1 MTRFR
6 SAMLLASIA
15 TGAFATAA
23 SAQTQIQVR
32 PGQTATTG
40 NDLAGTDFSLL
51 GTGASSIQTV
61 LVQELNCIG
70 GANQLGRQDGTLT
83 TVAEPTAL
91 PTPAGAFDCAAQQLQ
106 PNFSAKYVATG
117 SGFGRQ
123 AWRTFTNQFA
133 NKPDGAGPFTGGV
146 FNPFTPNA
154 NPWPHIQFAFA
165 DSSATVSDLTAYSA
179 GQADDVA
186 GPAVQFPK
194 FVLPVAI
201 AYNPVYGIN
210 AAGQQMRFNVG
221 SPLSI
226 NGTVA
231 GGMRVSRDLYC
242 RMFNGQVNNFNNTRF
257 TSGNGGTPLF
267 DPANDTAARW
277 AADGVPVRL
286 VGRLDRSGTTDI
298 FTRALA
304 SQCNGISG
312 LTNKFAQNA
321 ETLPYNRGAANA
333 ADFTSARPD
342 TGLRPGSSDP
352 VSGSVNS
359 VGNQYFTGS
368 TIASVPGGVPS
379 APTGNR
385 GSGLFLV
392 ADGSSRVRDAINFAP
407 DYVLNGV
414 TLNGKIGYIGAD
426 FIVNSPTGSATL
438 YAAALQQN
446 NTRTY
451 LMPSAANSLAAF
463 GGIFPPES
471 NGAGAYVQGD
481 TRVVRLPNGTN
492 GAAKR
497 ENPLAWY
504 DVMYAGTT
512 TLANPVT
519 GYPMTGTTQFLGYTC
534 YTPQN
539 RQHVVNFLGWNT
551 DAVTRDAANADRTG
565 IFTSTATGAQGL
577 LAQSNIGAMP
587 TAWRSAIFRTF
598 LFDSATASN
607 GQRLGDLDLW
617 LQNVSTPGGNVAR
630 NANCTGK
637 AGA

>member
-6 SAMLLASIA
+6 NAVLLATIA
-15 TGAFATAA
+15 TSAIATSATAQTVI
-23 SAQTQIQVR
+23 AQR

-40 NDLAGTDFSLL
+40 NDTAGTDFSLL
-51 GTGASSIQTV
+51 GTGASSIQNV

-70 GANQLGRQDGTLT
+70 GYNPLGRQDGTT
-83 TVAEPTAL
+83 TNIAEPTL
-91 PTPAGAFDCAAQQLQ
+91 TTPAGTFNCATDALQ

-133 NKPDGAGPFTGGV
+133 DKPAGSGPFSGGV
-146 FNPFTPNA
+146 FNPFTPNE
-154 NPWPHIQFAFA
+154 NPWPHVQFAFG
-165 DSSATVSDLTAYSA
+165 DSSITVGDLNAYTA

-194 FVLPVAI
+194 FVLPVAV
-201 AYNPVYGIN
+201 AYNPVYGTN
-210 AAGQQMRFNVG
+210 AAGQAMRFNIL

-242 RMFNGQVNNFNNTRF
+242 RMFNGQVINFNNTRF

-267 DPANDTAARW
+267 DPTNDTAARW

-304 SQCNGISG
+304 AQCNGIAG
-312 LTNKFAQNA
+312 LTNKFVQNA
-321 ETLPYNRGAANA
+321 ETLPYNRTAANA
-333 ADFTSARPD
+333 PDFSGPRPD
-342 TGLRPGSSDP
+342 TGLRPTSSDP
-352 VSGSVNS
+352 VAGTVNS
-359 VGNQYFTGS
+359 VGNQYFTGT

-392 ADGSSRVRDAINFAP
+392 ADGSGRVRDAINFAP
-407 DYVLNGV
+407 DYVLGGV

-426 FIVNSPTGSATL
+426 FIVGSPTGSATL
-438 YAAALQQN
+438 NAAALQMA
-446 NTRTY
+446 NTKTY
-451 LMPSAANSLAAF
+451 LMPSAANALSAF

-481 TRVVRLPNGTN
+481 TRQVRLPNGTT

-504 DVMYAGTT
+504 DVLYSGAQ
-512 TLANPVT
+512 TLANPVA
-519 GYPMTGTTQFLGYTC
+519 GYPMSGTTQFFGYTC

-539 RQHVVNFLGWNT
+539 RAHMVNFLGWNT
-551 DAVTRDAANADRTG
+551 DAVTRDSANNDRTG
-565 IFTSTATGAQGL
+565 IFTSTNTASLGL
-577 LAQSNIGAMP
+577 LAASNIGAMP

-598 LFDSATASN
+598 LYDSATASG

-617 LQNVSTPGGNVAR
+617 LANVSTPGGNQNR
-630 NANCTGK
+630 NEKCTGK
-637 AGA
+637 PGA

>member
-1 MTRFR
+1 MIRFR

-15 TGAFATAA
+15 TGAIATAA
-23 SAQTQIQVR
+23 TAQTTIPVR

-40 NDLAGTDFSLL
+40 NDTVGTEFSVL

-61 LVQELNCIG
+61 LVQELNCVG

-91 PTPAGAFDCAAQQLQ
+91 PTPAGAFNCSTQSLQ
-106 PNFSAKYVATG
+106 PNFSGKYVSTG

-133 NKPDGAGPFTGGV
+133 NKPDGNAPFSGGV
-146 FNPFTPNA
+146 FNPFTPNS
-154 NPWPHIQFAFA
+154 NPWPHVQFAFA

-210 AAGQQMRFNVG
+210 ANGDAMRFNVG

-226 NGTVA
+226 NGVVA

-242 RMFNGQVNNFNNTRF
+242 RMFNGQVINFNNTRF

-267 DPANDTAARW
+267 DPNNDTAARW

-304 SQCNGISG
+304 SQCGGISG

-321 ETLPYNRGAANA
+321 ETLPYARGAANSP
-333 ADFTSARPD
+333 DFTSARPD
-342 TGLRPGSSDP
+342 TGLRPGSSDATA
-352 VSGSVNS
+352 GSINS

-368 TIASVPGGVPS
+368 AIASVTGGVPA

-426 FIVNSPTGSATL
+426 FLVNSPTGSATL
-438 YAAALQQN
+438 YAAALQQS
-446 NTRTY
+446 NTKTY
-451 LMPSAANSLAAF
+451 LMPSAANALSAF
-463 GGIFPPES
+463 AGIFPPEG
-471 NGAGAYVQGD
+471 NGAGTYVQGD
-481 TRVVRLPNGTN
+481 TRVVRLPDGTN

-497 ENPLAWY
+497 QNPLAWY
-504 DVMYAGTT
+504 DVMYSGAQS
-512 TLANPVT
+512 LAAPAN

-539 RQHVVNFLGWNT
+539 REHMVNFLGWNNDSVT
-551 DAVTRDAANADRTG
+551 QDANGATRTG
-565 IFTSTATGAQGL
+565 IFTSTTTGSQGL

-587 TAWRSAIFRTF
+587 VAWRSAVFRTF
-598 LFDSATASN
+598 LTESASTSN

-617 LQNVSTPGGNVAR
+617 MQNTWVPGGNLTR

>member
-6 SAMLLASIA
+6 NAMLLATIA
-15 TGAFATAA
+15 TGVIATAA
-23 SAQTQIQVR
+23 SAQTTIAAR

-40 NDLAGTDFSLL
+40 NDTAGTEFSLL

-83 TVAEPTAL
+83 TVAEPAAL
-91 PTPAGAFDCAAQQLQ
+91 PTPAGAFDCAAQSLQ
-106 PNFSAKYVATG
+106 PNFSGKYVATG

-133 NKPDGAGPFTGGV
+133 NKPAGTAPFTGGV
-146 FNPFTPNA
+146 FNPFTPNE
-154 NPWPHIQFAFA
+154 NPWPHVQFAFA

-194 FVLPVAI
+194 FVLPVAV

-210 AAGQQMRFNVG
+210 AAGEQMRFNVR

-226 NGTVA
+226 NGVVA

-242 RMFNGQVNNFNNTRF
+242 RMFNGQVINFNNTRF

-267 DPANDTAARW
+267 DPTNDTAARW
-277 AADGVPVRL
+277 SADGVPVRL

-304 SQCNGISG
+304 AQCNDISG
-312 LTNKFAQNA
+312 LTNKFKQNA
-321 ETLPYNRGAANA
+321 ETLPYNRGTAGA

-352 VSGSVNS
+352 TAGSDNS

-368 TIASVPGGVPS
+368 AIASVPGGVP
-379 APTGNR
+379 AGPTGNR

-407 DYVLNGV
+407 DYALNGV

-438 YAAALQQN
+438 YAAALQQAK
-446 NTRTY
+446 TTTY
-451 LMPSAANSLAAF
+451 LMPSAANGLSAF
-463 GGIFPPES
+463 AGIIPPES
-471 NGAGAYVQGD
+471 NGAGQYVQGD

-504 DVMYAGTT
+504 DVMYNGTT
-512 TLANPVT
+512 TLANPVA

-539 RQHVVNFLGWNT
+539 REHIVNFLGWNT
-551 DAVTRDAANADRTG
+551 DATTRDAANADRTG
-565 IFTSTATGAQGL
+565 IFTSTTSGSQGL

-587 TAWRSAIFRTF
+587 TPWRSAVFRTF
-598 LFDSATASN
+598 LVDSATVSN

-617 LQNVSTPGGNVAR
+617 LQSTAFPGGNLTR